1 MRNEE
6 YALMRRVEDFHWW
19 YRSLRAMIA
28 LAWRR
33 FGPAGGAQALC
44 CDAGCGT
51 GANLVLATTWAR
63 AAGVDSSIEALR
75 LARDRGLTALTRG
88 DTARLPFA
96 DGRFDTVLSMDV
108 LYHRDVTDPAAALRE
123 MGRILKPGGLLL
135 LNVPAYEWLRSPHD
149 IAIHTGRRF
158 TRRKVRL
165 LLEDTG
171 FEVVWLTYWNC
182 LLLPVIAT
190 ARLLRPHSHAT
201 EKSDLEDA
209 HDGPLNRLLAA
220 TLAIERLALRI
231 TPLPCGVSIFAV
243 ARTESLRNPL

>member
-1 MRNEE
+1 MRKEE

-33 FGPAGGAQALC
+33 FGRVDGARPLC

-51 GANLVLATTWAR
+51 GANLVLAGDRAR
-63 AAGVDSSIEALR
+63 AFGVDSSIEALR
-75 LARDRGLTALTRG
+75 LARDRGLTTLARG
-88 DTARLPFA
+88 DTAHLPFA
-96 DGRFDTVLSMDV
+96 DALFDTVLSMDV

-149 IAIHTGRRF
+149 IAVHTGRRF
-158 TRRKVRL
+158 TRREVRL
-165 LLEDTG
+165 LLGDTG

-182 LLLPVIAT
+182 LLLPAIAT
-190 ARLLRPHSHAT
+190 ARLLRPRGNTT
-201 EKSDLEDA
+201 ERSDLENTR
-209 HDGPLNRLLAA
+209 DGPLNRLLAA

-231 TPLPCGVSIFAV
+231 TPLPCGVSIFA
-243 ARTESLRNPL
+243 AASRTATPPS